1 MTQIIILIVGAII
14 IVFLLLLGMLAS
26 FYKKIPQGK
35 AIVRT
40 GVGGTHVAFNKGIYV
55 IPVFHKMEIMDI
67 SLKKV
72 QIERMEHDGLICKDN
87 IRADIKVAFFVR
99 VNKSVNDVIN
109 VAQSIGCERAS
120 DILTL
125 KDIFEAKFS
134 EALKT
139 VGKKFDFIELYEA
152 RREFRDEI
160 INIIGTDLNG
170 YVLDDCAID
179 YLEQT
184 EVRFLSPENILD
196 SEGIRKIT
204 DLTAAQNI
212 KSNLI
217 RREEEKVIKKQNV
230 EAREAILELERQ
242 LAEKEEKQKREID
255 NVKAREGAEIQKVRE
270 EERLKAE
277 TVKIQTEE
285 NLAVQQENKLR
296 QIIIAEKNKQ
306 RTEAVEKERVE
317 KDRALEQ
324 TERERVVTL
333 AQIDKERVI
342 EVEKKNI
349 QDVIKERVQLEKGV
363 VEEQQNIKD
372 IEAFR
377 TIDRQKQVGITEA
390 AQGAEEKLIQTVKAA
405 EANKMAAEQ
414 KAQQLLI
421 DAEAQKEA
429 SAKQAEARKILA
441 DAKAREDATYG
452 LAEAEVIKAKAEAL
466 EQEGIMEASIMEKK
480 AKAEAMGIE
489 AKAEAKRKEGLVEA
503 EVTKEK
509 ALASAVGEAGIIE
522 KTALAE
528 ATGIEAKAEA
538 KRKEGLVEAEVTK
551 EKALASAIGESN
563 IIEKKSLAEAAGIE
577 AKAEAKRK
585 EGLME
590 AEVAKEKALAEAT
603 GIQEKATAMK
613 NLDIA
618 GREHEEF
625 KLALQKEKD
634 VELAQIR
641 IQKDVADAQALVL
654 SDALRNAN
662 IDIVGGETMFFE
674 NIVKQITNAKGFDRL
689 INESENATQ
698 LKKALLGDGTNEGDL
713 LERIRYYA
721 KQWNISTEDIKNL
734 SIAALL
740 MKMQNQSKTNDD
752 KGFFSNL
759 LNMAKSMGI
768 ADKKLG

>member
-1 MTQIIILIVGAII
+1 MGEIIVIIAGAAIFIILVMMG
-14 IVFLLLLGMLAS
+14 LLAS

-40 GVGGTHVAFNKGIYV
+40 GVGGSHVAFNKGMYV

-72 QIERMEHDGLICKDN
+72 QIERMQYDGLICKDN

-125 KDIFEAKFS
+125 NDIFEAKFS

-184 EVRFLSPENILD
+184 ELKFLSPENILD
-196 SEGIRKIT
+196 SEGIKKIT

-212 KSNLI
+212 KANLI

-255 NVKAREGAEIQKVRE
+255 NVKAREEAEIQKVRE
-270 EERLKAE
+270 EERLKSE
-277 TVKIQTEE
+277 SVRINTEE
-285 NLAVQQENKLR
+285 SLAVQEENKLR

-324 TERERVVTL
+324 TERERIVTL
-333 AQIDKERVI
+333 SQIDKERVI
-342 EVEKKNI
+342 EIEKKNI
-349 QDVIKERVQLEKGV
+349 QDVIRERVQLEKGV

-377 TIDRQKQVGITEA
+377 SVDRQKQVGITTASQEA
-390 AQGAEEKLIQTVKAA
+390 EQRLIETVKSA
-405 EANKMAAEQ
+405 EARKMAAEQ
-414 KAQQLLI
+414 KAKELI
-421 DAEAQKEA
+421 IEAEAQKEA
-429 SAKQAEARKILA
+429 SNKQAEARKTLA

-452 LAEAEVIKAKAEAL
+452 LAEAEVIKAKADAM
-466 EQEGIMEASIMEKK
+466 EQQGTVEASIIEKK
-480 AKAEAMGIE
+480 AKAEAVGIE
-489 AKAEAKRKEGLVEA
+489 VRAEAKKKEGLAEA
-503 EVTKEK
+503 VVTKEK
-509 ALASAVGEAGIIE
+509 ALASATGEAGIIE
-522 KTALAE
+522 KTSIAE
-528 ATGIEAKAEA
+528 AT
-538 KRKEGLVEAEVTK
+538 
-551 EKALASAIGESN
+551 
-563 IIEKKSLAEAAGIE
+563 GIE

-590 AEVAKEKALAEAT
+590 AEVTKEKALAEAA
-603 GIQEKATAMK
+603 GIEEKAAAMK
-613 NLDIA
+613 KLD
-618 GREHEEF
+618 GVGKDHEEF

-634 VELAQIR
+634 VELAQIH
-641 IQKDVADAQALVL
+641 IQKDIAQAQAHVL
-654 SDALRNAN
+654 SEALKSAD

-674 NIVKQITNAKGFDRL
+674 NIVKQISNAKGFDRL
-689 INESENATQ
+689 VNESQNVTKI
-698 LKKALLGDGTNEGDL
+698 KKALLGNGESEGDL
-713 LERIRYYA
+713 LERIRYFA
-721 KQWNISTEDIKNL
+721 NRTGISTDDIKNL
-734 SIAALL
+734 SIAALIL
-740 MKMQNQSKTNDD
+740 KMQSQCDDDED
-752 KGFFSNL
+752 KGFLNNL
-759 LNMAKSMGI
+759 LSMAKSMGI
-768 ADKKLG
+768 LNKKLK